1 MHGRT
6 LKGASQFVVSNT
18 DDREKYLFLWKT
30 PGHSLKIPINYNHT
44 KISKRASVLLAHI
57 AVISRYF
64 GKNSVK
70 TQLISLLRTLIA
82 LFTAHIVNTHYGDY
96 GNSLSR
102 IFGKNFVK
110 VTVLLDKLLKLI

>member
-70 TQLISLLRTLIA
+70 TQLISLLKDINCAIA
-82 LFTAHIVNTHYGDY
+82 KWTTVNTHCGDY
-96 GNSLSR
+96 GNSTHAFLANIS
-102 IFGKNFVK
+102 
-110 VTVLLDKLLKLI
+110 